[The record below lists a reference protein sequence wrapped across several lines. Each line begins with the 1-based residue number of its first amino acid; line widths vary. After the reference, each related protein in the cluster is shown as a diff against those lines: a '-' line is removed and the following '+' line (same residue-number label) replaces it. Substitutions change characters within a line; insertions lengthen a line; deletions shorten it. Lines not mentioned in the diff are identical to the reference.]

1 LNIPKWAGDTMTD
14 AVLSVHARVDAEG
27 RLALNDALD
36 EEVIV
41 TITRITPEMLDAED
55 KEWEAYFERS
65 MEKLDLIFERGQR
78 AIDEGRV
85 VDFDP
90 DVDTHLL

>member
-1 LNIPKWAGDTMTD
+1 MTD